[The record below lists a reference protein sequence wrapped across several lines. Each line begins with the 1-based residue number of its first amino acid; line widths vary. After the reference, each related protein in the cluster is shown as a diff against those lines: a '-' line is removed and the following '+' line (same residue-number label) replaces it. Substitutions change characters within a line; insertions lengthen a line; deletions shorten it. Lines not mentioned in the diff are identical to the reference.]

1 MGDKVVALG
10 VNVPPVIEAVQVPNV
25 VPPVIEPDN
34 GIAVFKQVALVP
46 DAVICT
52 AGFTTMLLVNV
63 LLPHSL
69 VSVKVYV

>member
-1 MGDKVVALG
+1 VGDKVVALG
-10 VNVPPVIEAVQVPNV
+10 VNVPPVIEAVHVPVV

-34 GIAVFKQVALVP
+34 GIAVFKQVALGP
-46 DAVICT
+46 EAVICT

>member
-1 MGDKVVALG
+1 VGDNVVALG
-10 VNVPPVIEAVQVPNV
+10 VNVPPVIEAVQVPTV
-25 VPPVIEPDN
+25 VPPVIEPNN
-34 GIAVFKQVALVP
+34 GIAVFKQVAEGP
-46 DAVICT
+46 EAVICT